1 MSERK
6 GEEMMATGVH
16 RAWAGESSG
25 SVVRAGASREPQR
38 NWLERSQTS
47 VNPRH
52 AAITRSL
59 YSWSSY
65 KSWTDR
71 VRSSWDKDTKSGK

>member
-6 GEEMMATGVH
+6 GDDLMATGAH
-16 RAWAGESSG
+16 HAWTGETAGSPLPRVG
-25 SVVRAGASREPQR
+25 NVARDAQR
-38 NWLERSQTS
+38 NWLDRAQPS
-47 VNPRH
+47 NPRH

-65 KSWTDR
+65 KSWTDK
-71 VRSSWDKDTKSGK
+71 VRNNWDKEKK